1 MVYRLSW
8 RPNGDG
14 LDVALAANR
23 LLARGI
29 PVRWIASPV
38 ASLEAGDY
46 LIDCTAEI
54 ANALSRQNLH
64 LETWAE
70 TLPDN
75 TRELAYPRI
84 ALLAGNVSAYP
95 YFGFYALGLVRLGL
109 GYRSVD
115 GAAIASGVLS
125 DRDLFV
131 LPGGFAIWGLDAG
144 EDAPGADAAVRSFI
158 DRDGACLGSCGGA
171 FYLSSGRPGWTGT
184 APVKPRFTHEYLQ
197 TGAAVTAIDLA
208 DHPLA
213 TGLPASVEV
222 PYDHGPVYP
231 SDDPMSAA
239 GGSVQGVERVA
250 TFGELCLPSRLMI
263 DNPLDA
269 ARYRDEISGG
279 TAILTTDGPRG
290 RAVLFS
296 PHPEMGDLV
305 RKYIAL
311 DGYVRRY
318 LPVRGQRVMQD
329 TLNHY
334 RPLESPS
341 FRLLLNAVHILAR
354 PGSRCGQPQP
364 ASAPADFAGG
374 VEALDDRIA
383 ACLSS
388 TKRRAKDMDEELV
401 LTEANKLSARV
412 TPALTALRTALA
424 ALRQRDDSES
434 QQLLNAWNH
443 VADAAIGAF
452 ERSTASDPPAA
463 EVLMEAELAISL
475 ADAWSH
481 LCTFELALPP
491 RDEG

>member
-29 PVRWIASPV
+29 AVRWIQSPV

-46 LIDCTAEI
+46 LLDCTAEI
-54 ANALSRQNLH
+54 ADTLNRQNLQV
-64 LETWAE
+64 EPWAE
-70 TLPDN
+70 ALPDD
-75 TRELAYPRI
+75 TLELAYPRI

-115 GAAIASGVLS
+115 GAAIASGSLS
-125 DRDLFV
+125 ECNLLV

-144 EDAPGADAAVRSFI
+144 ENAPGADAAVRRFI

-184 APVKPRFTHEYLQ
+184 APVKPRYTHEYLQ
-197 TGAAVTAIDLA
+197 TGAAVTEIDLI

-222 PYDHGPVYP
+222 PYYHGPVYP
-231 SDDPMSAA
+231 ADDAMSAPHD
-239 GGSVQGVERVA
+239 SVQGVERVA
-250 TFGELCLPSRLMI
+250 TFGDVCLPSRLMI

-269 ARYRDEISGG
+269 TRYRDEIAGRA
-279 TAILTTDGPRG
+279 AILTTDGPRG

-318 LPVRGQRVMQD
+318 LPVRGERVMQD

-334 RPLESPS
+334 RPLESPA
-341 FRLLLNAVHILAR
+341 FRLLLNAAHILAR
-354 PGSRCGQPQP
+354 PGSRHGQLQRT
-364 ASAPADFAGG
+364 AAPVDFADG
-374 VEALDDRIA
+374 VEALDDRINT
-383 ACLSS
+383 CLSS
-388 TKRRAKDMDEELV
+388 TSRRTEGMDDELIR
-401 LTEANKLSARV
+401 TEADKLSARV
-412 TPALTALRTALA
+412 TPALTALRAALA
-424 ALRQRDDSES
+424 ALRQRDDNES
-434 QQLLNAWNH
+434 RLLLNAWNH
-443 VADAAIGAF
+443 AAGSAIDAF
-452 ERSTASDPPAA
+452 ERSTASDASAA

-481 LCTFELALPP
+481 LGEFELALPP
-491 RDEG
+491 CDEG

>member
-8 RPNGDG
+8 RANGDG

-29 PVRWIASPV
+29 AVRWVQSAA

-54 ANALSRQNLH
+54 ANTLTRQNLH

-70 TLPDN
+70 ALPDN
-75 TRELAYPRI
+75 TRALAYPQI

-115 GAAIASGVLS
+115 GAAIASGGLC
-125 DRDLFV
+125 DRDLLV

-158 DRDGACLGSCGGA
+158 EHDGACLGSCGGA

-184 APVKPRFTHEYLQ
+184 APVKPRYTHEYLQ
-197 TGAAVTAIDLA
+197 TGAAVTAIDLT

-222 PYDHGPVYP
+222 PYYHGPVYP
-231 SDDPMSAA
+231 SSDAMSAT

-250 TFGELCLPSRLMI
+250 SFGALCLPSRLMI
-263 DNPLDA
+263 DNPMDA
-269 ARYRDEISGG
+269 ARYRDEIAGG
-279 TAILTTDGPRG
+279 AAILSTDGPRG

-318 LPVRGQRVMQD
+318 LPIRGQKVMQD

-334 RPLESPS
+334 RPLESPA
-341 FRLLLNAVHILAR
+341 FRLLLNAVHVLAR
-354 PGSRCGQPQP
+354 PGGRHGQVQP
-364 ASAPADFAGG
+364 ASARVDFADGIG
-374 VEALDDRIA
+374 ALGKGIST
-383 ACLSS
+383 CLSS
-388 TKRRAKDMDEELV
+388 TMRRAKDVHDELI
-401 LTEANKLSARV
+401 LTEADKLCARV
-412 TPALTALRTALA
+412 APALTALRTALA
-424 ALRQRDDSES
+424 ALRQRDDAES
-434 QQLLNAWNH
+434 RLLLNAWNH
-443 VADAAIGAF
+443 AADAAIGAF
-452 ERSTASDPPAA
+452 ERSTASHPPAA
-463 EVLMEAELAISL
+463 EALMEAELAISL

-481 LCTFELALPP
+481 LGKFELALPP
-491 RDEG
+491 RDDA